1 MCFKTIFVI
10 ILQFLSFFS
19 FRAKHQVINKEI
31 KALEDEEK
39 KNSEIIRELNLK
51 LQKNIDQNVEDNAQR
66 AKLLQDINKFKSK
79 IQKKNQNIRTE
90 DEWKITFEHYHK
102 KKQDTI
108 NAKQTKNQEISA
120 RKVHLE
126 QQRSELAEILKA
138 RDKFNANYNKVHDE
152 FSNLEKIVR
161 SLETDKES
169 TKKNLDEAK
178 RKIVKAEA
186 EYKEWKNRYDT
197 ARAEALELS
206 NGRELSN
213 DEIAQTNAEFQAME
227 RERIAKEVALKKKY
241 ENNK

>member
-1 MCFKTIFVI
+1 MLNGQNYYK
-10 ILQFLSFFS
+10 ILT
-19 FRAKHQVINKEI
+19 
-31 KALEDEEK
+31 
-39 KNSEIIRELNLK
+39 NLK
-51 LQKNIDQNVEDNAQR
+51 AKFRKKTKTFELKMSG
-66 AKLLQDINKFKSK
+66 KLLLSI
-79 IQKKNQNIRTE
+79 
-90 DEWKITFEHYHK
+90 ITK

-108 NAKQTKNQEISA
+108 RAKQTKNQEISA

-126 QQRSELAEILKA
+126 QQRSELAEMVKT

-178 RKIVKAEA
+178 GKIVKAET
-186 EYKEWKNRYDT
+186 EYKEWKNKYDK

>member
-1 MCFKTIFVI
+1 MFQNYFCHNFTIS
-10 ILQFLSFFS
+10 LSFFS
-19 FRAKHQVINKEI
+19 FRVKHQVINKEI

-178 RKIVKAEA
+178 SKIVKAEA

>member
-1 MCFKTIFVI
+1 MFQNYFCHNFTIS
-10 ILQFLSFFS
+10 LSFFS
-19 FRAKHQVINKEI
+19 FRVKHQVINKEI
-31 KALEDEEK
+31 KALEDKER
-39 KNSEIIRELNLK
+39 KNSEITRELNLK

-108 NAKQTKNQEISA
+108 TAKQTKNQEISA

-178 RKIVKAEA
+178 SKIVKAEA
-186 EYKEWKNRYDT
+186 EYKEWKNRYDK